1 MITINLATIK
11 LCRSSWRNS
20 VESLIKPNLFE
31 RQLIIWESQARKQFL
46 ISIPQR
52 RVLIASTRVLS
63 LKSSFFFIDRET
75 LTTNDINFDIFL
87 ITDIFD
93 VYNIETAL
101 PVIDLE
107 AIETHLMA
115 AKEEE
120 QMVSYQ
126 FVHFFTYKWASIK
139 KSS

>member
-11 LCRSSWRNS
+11 LCRSSWNLSWRNAA
-20 VESLIKPNLFE
+20 ESLIKLDLFE
-31 RQLIIWESQARKQFL
+31 WQLIIWESWARKQFL
-46 ISIPQR
+46 ISILQR
-52 RVLIASTRVLS
+52 RILIAATRA
-63 LKSSFFFIDRET
+63 SSQAFLRKPET
-75 LTTNDINFDIFL
+75 LTNIINFDIFL

-120 QMVSYQ
+120 QKVSC
-126 FVHFFTYKWASIK
+126 
-139 KSS
+139 